1 MADTPGATATAAPG
15 ASTAP
20 MYELMYIINPVLSE
34 EQTKDIVQRV
44 TAYLSDNGADVVQVS
59 ETGSQRLAYPIEKKR
74 NGYYV
79 IVNFRLRNV
88 AMLPL
93 FERSLRINDDIM
105 RHLILRYDA
114 KMERYYV
121 AQAAGGRSPA
131 AIASANAVPAQP
143 A

>member
-1 MADTPGATATAAPG
+1 MADTNGAAPAAPG
-15 ASTAP
+15 AAASAAP

-79 IVNFRLRNV
+79 IVNFRLSNV
-88 AMLPL
+88 AALPKL
-93 FERSLRINDDIM
+93 ERALRINDDVM
-105 RHLILRYDA
+105 RHLVLRYDA
-114 KMERYYV
+114 KMERHYTQQK
-121 AQAAGGRSPA
+121 ADA
-131 AIASANAVPAQP
+131 ASARAA

>member
-1 MADTPGATATAAPG
+1 MADTPGAPAQTAP
-15 ASTAP
+15 AP

-44 TAYLSDNGADVVQVS
+44 TAYLSDSGADVVQVN

-79 IVNFRLRNV
+79 IVNFRLSNPV
-88 AMLPL
+88 GLPKL
-93 FERSLRINDDIM
+93 ERALRINDDVM
-105 RHLILRYDA
+105 RHLVLRYDA
-114 KMERYYV
+114 KMERHYTQQK
-121 AQAAGGRSPA
+121 AES
-131 AIASANAVPAQP
+131 ASAKAA